1 MLSKQK
7 HIVEYL
13 IKLVKFA
20 HLIEKVLFLNLQIIL
35 RYISLMGFK
44 NTDDSII
51 IFEKFCFNILII
63 MGLIIMFYKC
73 LYCIKPY

>member
-20 HLIEKVLFLNLQIIL
+20 HLIDKVLFLNLQIIL

-51 IFEKFCFNILII
+51 IFEKILFQHFDNH
-63 MGLIIMFYKC
+63 GAYHYVL
-73 LYCIKPY
+73 